1 LLREFEKRLDKSVR
15 VVIGEPIAP
24 GDIQAQA
31 GNPHELM
38 DFLRRCTYKLAPT
51 PLDSFEYGYDFG

>member
-1 LLREFEKRLDKSVR
+1 
-15 VVIGEPIAP
+15 
-24 GDIQAQA
+24 
-31 GNPHELM
+31 M